1 MHMNYFELFEI
12 APTLRPDPAE
22 LRKKFFALSR
32 RFHPDYHVQLDA
44 DNQQVAL
51 ETSAVLNKAYNTLS
65 SEQETIQYLLGWKGL
80 LAENEKYALPPDFLM
95 EMMELNEEAADAGD
109 QQAKEKILEKI
120 IQAENEIYAPVQDI
134 IANYREGGTS
144 EKELLQ
150 VKDYYF
156 KKKYLERL
164 QQQLL

>member
-1 MHMNYFELFEI
+1 MNYFELFEL

-22 LRKKFFALSR
+22 LRKKYFALSR
-32 RFHPDYHVQLDA
+32 RFHPDHHIQNDA
-44 DNQQVAL
+44 GKQQVAL
-51 ETSAVLNKAYNTLS
+51 ETSAVLNKAYKTLS
-65 SEQETIQYLLGWKGL
+65 NEQETIKYLLTWKGL
-80 LAENEKYALPPDFLM
+80 LQEAEKYELPPDFLM
-95 EMMELNEEAADAGD
+95 EMLELNEEAAAAGD
-109 QQAKEKILEKI
+109 AAEKKKLAERIKQVEEEIYEPVQNI
-120 IQAENEIYAPVQDI
+120 IQD
-134 IANYREGGTS
+134 YREGVTS

>member
-1 MHMNYFELFEI
+1 MNYFELFELE
-12 APTLRPDPAE
+12 PTLKPDPAE

-32 RFHPDYHVQLDA
+32 KFHPDYHIQNDA

-51 ETSAVLNKAYNTLS
+51 ETSAVLNRAYKTLGN
-65 SEQETIQYLLGWKGL
+65 EQETIKYLLGWKGL
-80 LAENEKYALPPDFLM
+80 LQENEKYALPPDFLM
-95 EMMELNEEAADAGD
+95 EMLELNEEAADAGD
-109 QQAKEKILEKI
+109 AAGKEKLREKI
-120 IQAENEIYAPVQDI
+120 KQAEHGIYVPVQNI
-134 IANYREGGTS
+134 IENYREGVTS
-144 EKELLQ
+144 ETELMQ

>member
-1 MHMNYFELFEI
+1 MNYFELFEL
-12 APTLRPDPAE
+12 APTLRPDAAE

-32 RFHPDYHVQLDA
+32 QFHPDYHVQNDT

-51 ETSAVLNKAYNTLS
+51 ETSAILNKAYKTLS
-65 SEQETIQYLLGWKGL
+65 SEQETIKYFLTWKGL
-80 LAENEKYALPPDFLM
+80 LEENEKYELPPDFLM
-95 EMMELNEEAADAGD
+95 EMLELNEEAADAND
-109 QQAKEKILEKI
+109 EAEKKKLLERIKQAEQEIYEPVEKI
-120 IQAENEIYAPVQDI
+120 IAD
-134 IANYREGGTS
+134 YREGITS